1 MVEPNKELDE
11 MIDPVEL
18 QEPAQGPKKFDPPK
32 GIWMRGLMMLILA
45 LMFALAETIL
55 GVIAVVQFL
64 WMLFTKEKNPLLRD
78 FGGDLGEWMAAV
90 ARFQSGATDDKPFPW
105 AKWGA

>member
-1 MVEPNKELDE
+1 MVKPNKEFDD

-18 QEPAQGPKKFDPPK
+18 QEPSSGGAKFDPPK

-45 LMFALAETIL
+45 LMFALAEMIL

-78 FGGDLGEWMAAV
+78 FGVDLGEWMAAV
-90 ARFQSGATDDKPFPW
+90 ARFQAGATDKKPFPW
-105 AKWGA
+105 DKWGA